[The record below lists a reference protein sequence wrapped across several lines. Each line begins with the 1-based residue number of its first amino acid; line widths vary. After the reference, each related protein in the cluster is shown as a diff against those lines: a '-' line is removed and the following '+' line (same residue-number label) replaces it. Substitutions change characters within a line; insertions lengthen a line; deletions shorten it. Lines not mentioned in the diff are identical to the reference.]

1 MANAPR
7 RVTCPDCGHD
17 GALNYKA
24 DKGSAVRTFD
34 PDAPAPEG
42 FEQRI
47 GQEGHRRNPV
57 VMFCAMALHYIGME
71 MTAAQV
77 ADFTGHTEPVVLQAL
92 WAMRVCRIVECTDVR
107 RANGGAWKATDA
119 TFKRPEWV
127 RLTDA
132 PDALGCATCGQAVGT
147 RSVSSG
153 NAGGKATKGVSR
165 SQTHDGGEPL
175 PMGSLPIMIQAWAIH
190 APGLEPAGEGDDPTV
205 RTPTKLLGDLQSAC
219 GSGRMVDWL
228 AAWAESH
235 PQDAPKIG
243 AASEAI
249 AKGGHP
255 RSSGAVK
262 NALFGLKDGGLIEE
276 VREARVETYRSTVT
290 LEDFEAPFGDD
301 EPDAS
306 DQAMTDHDD
315 AQAETE

>member
-1 MANAPR
+1 
-7 RVTCPDCGHD
+7 
-17 GALNYKA
+17 
-24 DKGSAVRTFD
+24 
-34 PDAPAPEG
+34 
-42 FEQRI
+42 
-47 GQEGHRRNPV
+47 
-57 VMFCAMALHYIGME
+57 
-71 MTAAQV
+71 
-77 ADFTGHTEPVVLQAL
+77 
-92 WAMRVCRIVECTDVR
+92 
-107 RANGGAWKATDA
+107 
-119 TFKRPEWV
+119 
-127 RLTDA
+127 
-132 PDALGCATCGQAVGT
+132 
-147 RSVSSG
+147 
-153 NAGGKATKGVSR
+153 
-165 SQTHDGGEPL
+165 
-175 PMGSLPIMIQAWAIH
+175 MG
-190 APGLEPAGEGDDPTV
+190 
-205 RTPTKLLGDLQSAC
+205 
-219 GSGRMVDWL
+219 
-228 AAWAESH
+228 ESH